1 MAQAPNVLI
10 LNGPNL
16 NLLGRREPEIYGSV
30 TLAEIEASCLRRG
43 AELGLTVECRQSNS
57 EGQLVDWIQE
67 AMDARDGVIFNPG
80 AYSHT
85 SIALLDA
92 VQAVHLPVFEVH
104 LSNIHKRESFR
115 AQSFVSKVADGVIA
129 GFGADG
135 YLMAL
140 EAMARRLIEEE
151 EV

>member
-1 MAQAPNVLI
+1 MAQAPSVLI

-67 AMDARDGVIFNPG
+67 AMDARDGVILNPG

-92 VQAVHLPVFEVH
+92 LQAVDLPVFEVH

>member
-1 MAQAPNVLI
+1 MAKAPNVLI

-16 NLLGRREPEIYGSV
+16 NLLGRREPEIYGSQ
-30 TLAEIEASCLRRG
+30 TLAEIEASCRRRG

-67 AMDARDGVIFNPG
+67 ALGTRDGLILNPG

-92 VQAVHLPVFEVH
+92 LQAVDLPVFEVH

>member
-67 AMDARDGVIFNPG
+67 ALGTRDGLILNPG

-92 VQAVHLPVFEVH
+92 LQAVDLPVFEVH